1 MTRIEQR
8 LRERDVIILDGG
20 TGTEIQRRGAPM
32 DDIAWCAAATK
43 THPDIVRAV
52 HEDYIRA
59 GADVITAN
67 TFGTARHVL
76 EHAGLADEVA
86 TLNLQA
92 VALAREAR
100 DAAERPVWV
109 AGSLSSMVAGFQLAK
124 KPDLA
129 EAEASYREQADLL
142 AEAGADLL
150 LAEMMMDL
158 EHAAC
163 TVKAAVAT
171 GLPVWVGFSCRV
183 DGSTIRMFRAE
194 HSDPDSD
201 PAFDEVIGPIMA
213 IGGSVAGVMHSEVET
228 TPPALEV
235 LFRHWKGPVMAYA
248 ESGEEGVP
256 IEWPLDKVMAP
267 ADYAREACRWVEMGV
282 QIVGGCCGTGPE
294 HVTALRDHLPRSVPA
309 RPSD

>member
-1 MTRIEQR
+1 MAGIEQR
-8 LRERDVIILDGG
+8 LREGDVVILDGG
-20 TGTEIQRRGAPM
+20 TGTEIQHRGAPM
-32 DDIAWCAAATK
+32 DDIAWCGKANK
-43 THPDIVRAV
+43 SHPEIVRGV
-52 HEDYIRA
+52 HEDYIDA

-67 TFGTARHVL
+67 TFGTSRHIL

-86 TLNLQA
+86 QLNRQA
-92 VALAREAR
+92 VELARAAR

-109 AGSLSSMVAGFQLAK
+109 AGSISSMVAGFELAR

-129 EAEASYREQADLL
+129 QAEASYREQADLL

-150 LAEMMMDL
+150 IAEMMMDL

-163 TVKAAVAT
+163 AVKAAVAT
-171 GLPVWVGFSCRV
+171 GLPVWVGFSCRM
-183 DGSTIRMFRAE
+183 DGDTVRMFRDA

-201 PAFDEVIGPIMA
+201 PEFDEVIEPIMA

-235 LFRHWKGPVMAYA
+235 LFRHWKGPAMAYA

-256 IEWPLDKVMAP
+256 IEWPMDKVMAP
-267 ADYAREACRWVEMGV
+267 EDYAGEACRWVEAGV

-294 HVTALRDHLPRSVPA
+294 HIRALKERLPRSVPA
-309 RPSD
+309 RPSG